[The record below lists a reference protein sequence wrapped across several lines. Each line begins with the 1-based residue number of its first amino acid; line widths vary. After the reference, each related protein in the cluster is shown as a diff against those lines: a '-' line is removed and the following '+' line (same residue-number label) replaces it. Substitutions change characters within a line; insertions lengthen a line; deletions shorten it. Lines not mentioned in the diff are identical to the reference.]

1 MNSIIPDSIILACPM
16 CMSGAE
22 GVLAEAANSAIA
34 VMLCLLSAILMGFLG
49 FIFYLMK
56 RAKLYTG
63 EVPGEPIA

>member
-1 MNSIIPDSIILACPM
+1 M

-34 VMLCLLSAILMGFLG
+34 VLLVLLSGVLMGFLA

-56 RAKLYTG
+56 RAKQYAG
-63 EVPGEPIA
+63 DVPGEALA